1 MINDLG
7 TKSTKDLATR
17 LNEINIERDRLDI
30 EYNEIIQELWR
41 RIPSVKDDP
50 NLVLRKVNKQFRSD
64 VK

>member
-7 TKSTKDLATR
+7 TKSTKDLAIR

-30 EYNEIIQELWR
+30 EYNEIVKEIWR

-50 NLVLRKVNKQFRSD
+50 NLVLKKVNKQFRSD